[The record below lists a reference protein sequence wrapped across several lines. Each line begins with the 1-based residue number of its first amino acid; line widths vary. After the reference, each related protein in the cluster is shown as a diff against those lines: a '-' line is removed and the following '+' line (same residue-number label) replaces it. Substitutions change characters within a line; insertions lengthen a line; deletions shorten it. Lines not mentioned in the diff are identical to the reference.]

1 MAVTMINVFSVPKV
15 TEEKFVTWWK
25 EAEIDITRQPGFIS
39 GKFHK
44 SLRPDSQYNFIHVE
58 LWENEDAYWKAYE
71 ESMSSMK
78 KSFHPIGVKMTPALY
93 QGILEHVAIETP

>member
-1 MAVTMINVFSVPKV
+1 MAVTMINVFSVPKM

-44 SLRPDSQYNFIHVE
+44 SLRSDGLYNFMHIE

-78 KSFHPIGVKMTPALY
+78 MTFHPLGVKMTPALY
-93 QGILEHVAIETP
+93 EGILKYVAIETP